1 MGEGILRFLDEVVGH
16 FGEKHDFIPQ
26 SNAKTPYGR
35 SGSSL
40 AGEPQ
45 CPPALGLG
53 FGSCGRKL
61 SPSSRLQLAQGC
73 WGCSLLLCVSRL
85 QVQHEHGAQGS
96 TVYFHSPAHSSLQE
110 ALTAQTAVTTTGD
123 CAEWGTATLGNT
135 WLSTALNPSFSAVNL
150 CHQLP
155 PRPEGVRTAA
165 GGEQQH
171 LQQGPAREDKLCLS
185 MGELLQLSLAVD
197 SLVDLF
203 LSL

>member
-53 FGSCGRKL
+53 FGSCGRKV

-73 WGCSLLLCVSRL
+73 WGCSLLLCVPRL

-96 TVYFHSPAHSSLQE
+96 TVHFHSLLSAGSTHGPDSCNHDRGLCR
-110 ALTAQTAVTTTGD
+110 V
-123 CAEWGTATLGNT
+123 GNCNPGEYLAKYCFEPVILCCKP
-135 WLSTALNPSFSAVNL
+135 LSPTP
-150 CHQLP
+150 
-155 PRPEGVRTAA
+155 T
-165 GGEQQH
+165 
-171 LQQGPAREDKLCLS
+171 KT
-185 MGELLQLSLAVD
+185 
-197 SLVDLF
+197 
-203 LSL
+203 

>member
-1 MGEGILRFLDEVVGH
+1 MISSPRVMLKHHMADLGSAWLGNLSALLLWGWVLEAVGENFPL
-16 FGEKHDFIPQ
+16 
-26 SNAKTPYGR
+26 
-35 SGSSL
+35 
-40 AGEPQ
+40 
-45 CPPALGLG
+45 PP
-53 FGSCGRKL
+53 
-61 SPSSRLQLAQGC
+61 
-73 WGCSLLLCVSRL
+73 GCSWHRDAGGAPCCCVCPGSRCSTNTVPKEALCIF
-85 QVQHEHGAQGS
+85 
-96 TVYFHSPAHSSLQE
+96 THSSLQE